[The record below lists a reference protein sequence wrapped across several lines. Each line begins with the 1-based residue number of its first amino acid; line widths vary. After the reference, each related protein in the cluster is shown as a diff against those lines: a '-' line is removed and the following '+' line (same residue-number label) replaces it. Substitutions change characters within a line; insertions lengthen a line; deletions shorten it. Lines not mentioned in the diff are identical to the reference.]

1 MAKVI
6 FRATIYNVPSMLCV
20 NTGHQSPEC
29 WVLRCND
36 GDGKIN
42 LTFYSVDELER
53 FAGSVNRAIQRLK
66 NENLRFDAEPNLPG
80 DTSKK
85 RRPD

>member
-20 NTGHQSPEC
+20 NTGYQSPEC

-80 DTSKK
+80 DPSEK